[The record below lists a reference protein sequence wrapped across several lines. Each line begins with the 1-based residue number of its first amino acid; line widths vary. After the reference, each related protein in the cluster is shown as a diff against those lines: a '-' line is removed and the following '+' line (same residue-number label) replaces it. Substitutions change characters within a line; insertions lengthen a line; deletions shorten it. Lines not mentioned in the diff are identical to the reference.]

1 MDSDLECAVVVLVNL
16 SVVKKKAQKKRE
28 SRTVWEKPY
37 LV

>member
-1 MDSDLECAVVVLVNL
+1 MDSDLECVNL

-28 SRTVWEKPY
+28 NRTVWEKPY